1 MPAGNKEPVFS
12 LHFIARVNAM
22 AKAGPVVYLVDD
34 DAAVRGGL
42 RLLLEQHE
50 LKVSDFASADE
61 FLKYYKVD
69 LPGCLVLDLRMPG
82 TDGLALQRHLAAQSL
97 PIPVIFIS
105 GHGSIPA
112 SVKAIKSGAVN
123 FLEKPVPHQ
132 ELLANIREALLLD
145 ARHRTQVEKGREFQL
160 RYASLT
166 RREREIMAM
175 AASGLTNKEMAE
187 RLHISFRTVEIHRS
201 RMMKKL
207 QAGNLVDLLYA
218 ARICGVAYHPSSIR

>member
-1 MPAGNKEPVFS
+1 
-12 LHFIARVNAM
+12 M
-22 AKAGPVVYLVDD
+22 AEADTVVYLVDD

-50 LKVSDFASADE
+50 LKVHDFASADE
-61 FLKYYKVD
+61 FLEYYRAD
-69 LPGCLVLDLRMPG
+69 FPGCLVLDLRMPG
-82 TDGLALQRHLAAQSL
+82 TDGLALQTHLATQRL

-105 GHGSIPA
+105 GHGSIPV

-132 ELLANIREALLLD
+132 ELLRNIREALLLD
-145 ARHRTQVEKGREFQL
+145 ARHRSQIEKGSEFQA

-166 RREREIMAM
+166 PREREIMAM
-175 AASGLTNKEMAE
+175 VVSGLTNKEMAE
-187 RLHISFRTVEIHRS
+187 HLHISFRTVEIHRS

-207 QAGNLVDLLYA
+207 QTGNLVDLLYA
-218 ARICGVAYHPSSIR
+218 ARICDVAYHPTSIQHYE